1 MNPSLNIGSTS
12 AFGKLSFTLS
22 GINTCF
28 ANALRRTILSEI
40 PVVVFKTGHGD
51 DASSFVANTSR
62 LNNELV
68 KQRLSCVP
76 INLDPRELPLE
87 RLLLEVDVVN
97 DTDSIMFV
105 TTEHFKIKDSQSGE
119 YILRKKLDEIFPP
132 FSPNGGAK
140 YYIDL
145 VRLRPRISEH
155 LPGER
160 IKFSCKFAVG
170 IAKEDACYN
179 TASIC
184 SYGFTVN
191 EQTRDLELTK
201 KVQEWRTA
209 GETADQIAFLS
220 ANWKLLDGMRLY
232 VENSFDFL
240 LQSSCFYTNEMLM
253 VIACNVIINKMQLLN
268 DSMQKDELQIKPSQ
282 TTMSNCY
289 DITLEHED
297 YTVGKM
303 LEYLLYSKFFVEL
316 KILTFCGFKKLHPHD
331 NQSVLRVAYKDP
343 VDASGVKINL
353 TSCVEEI
360 VGLFNAIKLMFSS
373 KK

>member
-1 MNPSLNIGSTS
+1 MNPSLNIGPTS

-28 ANALRRTILSEI
+28 ANAIRRTILSEI

-51 DASSFVANTSR
+51 DASSFVTNTSR

-132 FSPNGGAK
+132 FSPSGGAK

-155 LPGER
+155 LLGER

-184 SYGFTVN
+184 SYGFTVD

-201 KVQEWRTA
+201 KVNEWREN
-209 GETADQIAFLS
+209 GETPDQIAFLS
-220 ANWKLLDGMRLY
+220 ANWKLLEGMRLY
-232 VENSFDFL
+232 VVNSFDFL

-253 VIACNVIINKMQLLN
+253 VIACNVIINKMQFLN